1 MRESDVK
8 LGKFISLVLRHQ
20 PQAAGIQLDAHGWAD
35 VDQLIQGVRATGR
48 HLDRETLE
56 RLVRENDKQRYTFN
70 SDHTKIRANQGHSIE
85 VDVELKEQE
94 PPSLLY
100 HGTARRFLSSIWQKG
115 LVKMTRQHVHLSADE
130 ETARKVGSRHGS
142 PVVLEVNAGKMF
154 QDGFHFFLSEN
165 GVWLTDHVPQ
175 AYLKLSEETESAV

>member
-1 MRESDVK
+1 MKIGDMYGIAPARQRHWLYIFHKSRARFRPILPQEN
-8 LGKFISLVLRHQ
+8 GRRLRRG
-20 PQAAGIQLDAHGWAD
+20 PC
-35 VDQLIQGVRATGR
+35 
-48 HLDRETLE
+48 RETLE

>member
-70 SDHTKIRANQGHSIE
+70 SIPRF
-85 VDVELKEQE
+85 E
-94 PPSLLY
+94 PIKDIPL
-100 HGTARRFLSSIWQKG
+100 RW
-115 LVKMTRQHVHLSADE
+115 MW
-130 ETARKVGSRHGS
+130 
-142 PVVLEVNAGKMF
+142 N
-154 QDGFHFFLSEN
+154 
-165 GVWLTDHVPQ
+165 
-175 AYLKLSEETESAV
+175 